1 MVAWQRLRYQWWR
14 YSRHL
19 RNWIQTVFLWFATLK
34 RSNHFYLMR
43 LKVRLEI
50 LVFASIGCFG
60 ALPGHAG
67 PQCSTGAWG
76 SMKCAIGKSI
86 FYMDSNPPQGLS
98 NLMDIEEMPP
108 PHPPH
113 KLPVYEAKTN
123 FSATKEVGCTIISPK
138 CLDQSN
144 NQLINSLID

>member
-1 MVAWQRLRYQWWR
+1 MKSKAGFK
-14 YSRHL
+14 
-19 RNWIQTVFLWFATLK
+19 FLLFA
-34 RSNHFYLMR
+34 
-43 LKVRLEI
+43 
-50 LVFASIGCFG
+50 FAGCFG
-60 ALPGHAG
+60 ALQAHAG
-67 PQCSTGAWG
+67 PQCTTGVRG

-144 NQLINSLID
+144 NQ

>member
-1 MVAWQRLRYQWWR
+1 MRL
-14 YSRHL
+14 SRNTQNGDL
-19 RNWIQTVFLWFATLK
+19 TTINVSMMTVFIWFATLK

-43 LKVRLEI
+43 LKVLLEI

-98 NLMDIEEMPP
+98 NLMDIEEMPS

-113 KLPVYEAKTN
+113 KLPTYEAKTN
-123 FSATKEVGCTIISPK
+123 FSATKEAGCTIISPK
-138 CLDQSN
+138 CLDR
-144 NQLINSLID
+144 IK

>member
-1 MVAWQRLRYQWWR
+1 MVCY
-14 YSRHL
+14 
-19 RNWIQTVFLWFATLK
+19 IE

-43 LKVRLEI
+43 LKVLQEI

-98 NLMDIEEMPP
+98 NLMDIEEMPS

-138 CLDQSN
+138 CLDRIKQS
-144 NQLINSLID
+144 IH